1 MRENIMVFSKN
12 IREKREKSF
21 GLENALAGYCRRRWP
36 DKPIQ
41 HIAREWALTE
51 SEASSV
57 LYALASKRVFNKII
71 HHRRG
76 GPFLFFHLA
85 ADVVGATVED
95 VIQQQAEEIE
105 DAANKQ
111 ALAAIRFRSLASR
124 LAASGA
130 DSLARRARRDSAG
143 PEPRL

>member
-1 MRENIMVFSKN
+1 MVFSKN

-57 LYALASKRVFNKII
+57 LYALASKRVMNAIL

-76 GPFLFFHLA
+76 GPFLFFQLA
-85 ADVVGATVED
+85 ADVAGTSVED
-95 VIQQQAEEIE
+95 ILQQQAGEIE

-111 ALAAIRFRSLASR
+111 SLTAFRLCALAGR
-124 LAASGA
+124 LADFNRDLGHRP
-130 DSLARRARRDSAG
+130 DRRDLDH
-143 PEPRL
+143 P

>member
-36 DKPIQ
+36 DKTIQ
-41 HIAREWALTE
+41 HIAREWGLTE
-51 SEASSV
+51 SEASNA
-57 LYALASKRVFNKII
+57 LYAMASKRVLNAIL

-76 GPFLFFHLA
+76 GPYLFFQLA
-85 ADVVGATVED
+85 ADVAGTTVEAI
-95 VIQQQAEEIE
+95 IQQQAGEIE
-105 DAANKQ
+105 DEANQQ
-111 ALAAIRFRSLASR
+111 AVTAFRLRTLASR
-124 LAASGA
+124 LAASGTNG
-130 DSLARRARRDSAG
+130 LPRRARRDAAG